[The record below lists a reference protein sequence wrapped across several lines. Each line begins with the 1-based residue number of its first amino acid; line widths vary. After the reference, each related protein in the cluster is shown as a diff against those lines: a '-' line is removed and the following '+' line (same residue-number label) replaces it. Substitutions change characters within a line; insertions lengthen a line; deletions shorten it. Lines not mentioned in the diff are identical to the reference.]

1 MMLEI
6 IQNRTITRY
15 GTSNKRV
22 VAEKR
27 PKPGVQYC
35 YRECINTKVHC
46 MYIKESS
53 RVFLT
58 SPKY

>member
-35 YRECINTKVHC
+35 YREMYQYKGSLYVH
-46 MYIKESS
+46 KG
-53 RVFLT
+53 
-58 SPKY
+58 K